1 MPVVNITDLQYKSI
15 TEPQGLLEQIL
26 TQPWAWLCIL
36 AVVIIVGIY
45 LLRPKHNNDPSTK
58 PFYGV
63 DVRKLVAK
71 TAMKKRSEVL
81 GSKCKYHLR
90 HAGSRIGIAVTIE
103 NDKDIIYK
111 EVLNPKTKTVMTL
124 PSHYVNITRFKYRE
138 YGLWAYLKAMF
149 GYGFD
154 YWVLTPDSYT
164 IVPSSKKEFLYIDPT
179 IHIINDSDI
188 WTVADVDVYASNK
201 DLILKIE
208 NENLHGFALDNLRRQ
223 AVYQSSVQASL
234 EKLSHEQKLKD
245 EEREKRNKPYM

>member
-1 MPVVNITDLQYKSI
+1 MPIVNLTDAQYAQVI
-15 TEPQGLLEQIL
+15 EPKGLMEQIL

-63 DVRKLVAK
+63 EVRKMVAK
-71 TAMKKRSEVL
+71 KIMAKRSNVL

-90 HAGSRIGIAVTIE
+90 HAGSKIGIALRIE
-103 NDKDIIYK
+103 HDKDIVYRT
-111 EVLNPKTKTVMTL
+111 EVDPKTKTVRTL
-124 PSHYVNITRFKYRE
+124 PSHYINVARFKYRE
-138 YGLWAYLKAMF
+138 YGLWAWLKAAF

-154 YWVLTPDSYT
+154 YWVLTPNSYT
-164 IVPSSKKEFLYIDPT
+164 IVPTDKKEFLYIDPT
-179 IHIINDSDI
+179 VHIINDSDI
-188 WTVADVDVYASNK
+188 WTVADTEVFASNK
-201 DLILKIE
+201 DLIMKVE
-208 NENLHGFALDNLRRQ
+208 NENLHGFGLDNLRRQ

-234 EKLSHEQKLKD
+234 EKMSHEQKLKD